1 MKIYLVDTS
10 DPTISAAIFECNQ
23 EGVSEAVREYLYKDE
38 QIGGETIPEA
48 EVLIEGFFNANEF
61 DEYTVTMVADQAD
74 LFTPGSQWCIDLLPK
89 QGKDEYIYD
98 VCRDVFI
105 PIALWDY
112 FSQNYLII
120 KDKLT

>member
-23 EGVSEAVREYLYKDE
+23 EGVEEMVRFHLYQGE

-48 EVLIEGFFNANEF
+48 ECLIEGFLNNTGFDAYTITMAAN
-61 DEYTVTMVADQAD
+61 QAD
-74 LFTPGSQWCIDLLPK
+74 LFEGSGAFRINLFPQ
-89 QGKDEYIYD
+89 QGTDDYLYD

-105 PIALWDY
+105 PISLWDY